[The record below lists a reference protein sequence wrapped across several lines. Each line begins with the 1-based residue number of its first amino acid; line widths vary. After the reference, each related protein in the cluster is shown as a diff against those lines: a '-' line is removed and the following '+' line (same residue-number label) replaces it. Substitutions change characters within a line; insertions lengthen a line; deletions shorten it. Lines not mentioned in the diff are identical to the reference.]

1 MTTDEIRN
9 KVRSFILEEV
19 LPGEQP
25 ENLKDDMPLRTSG
38 LIDSMGTIRMTGYLE
53 STADVVVVQPA
64 SATLGI
70 VMAFSVIPAVLVAL
84 SILVLRGYGLSR
96 SDIDVAAPSG
106 VPASDGGT
114 TEGAR

>member
-1 MTTDEIRN
+1 MSGVWTAGETAGMA
-9 KVRSFILEEV
+9 LGATLLALV
-19 LPGEQP
+19 LGA
-25 ENLKDDMPLRTSG
+25 
-38 LIDSMGTIRMTGYLE
+38 TGYLE

-64 SATLGI
+64 RATLGI
-70 VMAFSVIPAVLVAL
+70 VIAFSVIPAVFVAL

-96 SDIDVAAPSG
+96 IDIDVAAPSG

>member
-1 MTTDEIRN
+1 MLPDVIAHDGRRRGRERAGVVSGVWTAGETAGMA
-9 KVRSFILEEV
+9 LGATLLALV
-19 LPGEQP
+19 LGA
-25 ENLKDDMPLRTSG
+25 
-38 LIDSMGTIRMTGYLE
+38 TGYLE

-106 VPASDGGT
+106 APASDGGT